1 MEADMRSIDEQVLKV
16 TKEIVA
22 KFIEVGRVSPGTFD
36 DTFKS
41 VYRSIKE
48 AVVDTSAEE
57 EE

>member
-1 MEADMRSIDEQVLKV
+1 MRSIDEQVLKV

-48 AVVDTSAEE
+48 AVVDDRVEE
-57 EE
+57 EEK